1 MTNVKEKK
9 EMKPKDALSSS
20 LSLPFEQNSKINIY
34 NLTKKGIWSFRPWLP
49 LPSLIVGMVTDDM

>member
-34 NLTKKGIWSFRPWLP
+34 NLTKKGI
-49 LPSLIVGMVTDDM
+49 